1 MGEWGGIVGVAPTQ
15 SLLDTPVLCLGPT
28 GPELSQTNFEKNE
41 LAFLLVVGL
50 SSE

>member
-1 MGEWGGIVGVAPTQ
+1 MGEWGGIIGVAPIQ

-28 GPELSQTNFEKNE
+28 GPELSQTNSEKNE

-50 SSE
+50 SSK